1 MLLLLEAASNVTGDK
16 SQRYQSMQLKEK
28 KKKKKKT
35 DIERMQMGAS

>member
-16 SQRYQSMQLKEK
+16 SQRYQGMQLKKKEK
-28 KKKKKKT
+28 EKKT